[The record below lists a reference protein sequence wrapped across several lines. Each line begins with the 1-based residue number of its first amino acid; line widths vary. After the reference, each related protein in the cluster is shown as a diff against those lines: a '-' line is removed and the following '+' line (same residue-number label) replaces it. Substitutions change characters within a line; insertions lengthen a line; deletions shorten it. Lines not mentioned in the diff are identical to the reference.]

1 MSTPRTD
8 VGANGPRSS
17 RDPEAIARA
26 IDETRTEVDE
36 TLDALQARL
45 SPGQMLDR
53 AMELVRANGGQFA
66 GNLGRTVRDNPYPL
80 ILTGVGLAWM
90 MATSRSSISPAVDTG
105 LRGRRRAGL
114 GDMSERVTAAASDA
128 VSASRTRISAAAESA
143 SAAASNTAGMVS
155 EELTN
160 ATNAVRDQSRRMS
173 EGLAQLLREQPLLV
187 GAVGI
192 ALGAILGYALPPTD
206 AEDRL
211 LGEARD
217 ASIGRAAEGAHTLAE
232 KANETVSDTTT
243 EYGASRDYAAPRRPE
258 GARYDAGGD
267 HEAQGLSERT

>member
-1 MSTPRTD
+1 MSTTPTD
-8 VGANGPRSS
+8 LGANGPRS

-45 SPGQMLDR
+45 SPGQILDR

-66 GNLGRTVRDNPYPL
+66 SNLGRTVRDNPVPL

-90 MATSRSSISPAVDTG
+90 MATSRSAPSPATDTR
-105 LRGRRRAGL
+105 LTGRRREGF
-114 GDMSERVTAAASDA
+114 GDMSERVSGAASDA
-128 VSASRTRISAAAESA
+128 LSASRNRIAAAAESA
-143 SAAASNTAGMVS
+143 SEAASNTASMVS
-155 EELTN
+155 DELGN
-160 ATNAVRDQSRRMS
+160 ATNAVKDQSRRMS
-173 EGLAQLLREQPLLV
+173 EGLAELLREQPLLV

-217 ASIGRAAEGAHTLAE
+217 TTVERAAQGAQTLAAQ
-232 KANETVSDTTT
+232 ANETVSEATK
-243 EYGASRDYAAPRRPE
+243 DYTARRRQE
-258 GARYDAGGD
+258 GAGYDTRGD

>member
-66 GNLGRTVRDNPYPL
+66 SNLGRTVRDNPFPL

-90 MATSRSSISPAVDTG
+90 MATSRSSTSAMDTG
-105 LRGRRRAGL
+105 LSGRRHEGL
-114 GDMSERVTAAASDA
+114 GDMSERVSAAAADA
-128 VSASRTRISAAAESA
+128 VSASRNRISAAAESA
-143 SAAASNTAGMVS
+143 SEAASNTAGMVS
-155 EELTN
+155 EELAN

-217 ASIGRAAEGAHTLAE
+217 ATLGRAAEGAHTLAA
-232 KANETVSDTTT
+232 KANETAGDTTRN
-243 EYGASRDYAAPRRPE
+243 YRASRDYAATRRPE
-258 GARYDAGGD
+258 GAGYDPRGD